1 MIRTLE
7 GCLKLAR
14 QAIGDSG
21 QTQRLIQARRGY
33 GYRFVGAVEV
43 QAAGPTEAGCAAPEG
58 TLAPSAVPTPAHA
71 PVRPARG
78 LPLGE
83 LVAALAGVGE
93 AALEL
98 PTTGATEGER

>member
-1 MIRTLE
+1 
-7 GCLKLAR
+7 LKLAR

-21 QTQRLIQARRGY
+21 HTQRLIQTRHGY

-58 TLAPSAVPTPAHA
+58 TLAPSAVPPPAHA
-71 PVRPARG
+71 PVRPAPG

-83 LVAALAGVGE
+83 PEAALVGVGE